1 MEDRDEIIEESFP
14 ASDPPA
20 NFTHAGPPQ
29 GQAPPA
35 RSGAPAPPPGR
46 MRETLEPT
54 AGAFLQF
61 NLTEEMRQL
70 ETEHPW
76 QSGRNAKTIVKFPDF
91 RVVLIMM
98 RRESRIPGHHADGRV
113 SVQTLSG
120 RIRLQVAGQ
129 SVEVPAGQM
138 LVLDHGVRHDVEA
151 LEDSAF
157 LLTIAWDG
165 RHQPPS
171 DRPETPRQG

>member
-1 MEDRDEIIEESFP
+1 MPDPDNGARDEIGDESFP

-20 NFTHAGPPQ
+20 NFTHAGPPS
-29 GQAPPA
+29 AA
-35 RSGAPAPPPGR
+35 AEAAPPGR

-54 AGAFLQF
+54 AGVFLQF
-61 NLTEEMRQL
+61 NLAAEMQQL
-70 ETEHPW
+70 ESEHPW

-91 RVVLIMM
+91 RVILIMM
-98 RRESRIPGHHADGRV
+98 RRQSRIPDHHADGRV
-113 SVQTLSG
+113 SVHTLSG
-120 RIRLQVAGQ
+120 HIRLQLSGR
-129 SVEVPAGQM
+129 SVDVPAGQM

-165 RHQPPS
+165 RHDPTRIRS
-171 DRPETPRQG
+171 